1 VVTTSSA
8 HAETLRTIGRPDRGA
23 AGARVATLFA
33 SHGAAILGLCRVLL
47 HNRHEAEDAVQQ
59 TFLSAYTSLLKGA
72 EPRHPAAWL
81 ATIARNECRSRLE
94 QRMRAPLR
102 AVEEGESPLP
112 DPVAAAAAKADL
124 EALLQA
130 IGELPRRQRNALLLR
145 EFSGLSYDELADAL
159 AVSAPTVESLLFRAR
174 RELRAR
180 LRPATGS
187 AAAVAPLAA
196 IREALA
202 RAIGGM
208 PDPSAGALAGL
219 ATTTPLVAKVAAG
232 VAVVA
237 VAGGTVAAVDRGS
250 GAETPVPARPASKPV
265 RPAAEPRT
273 GVLPAGVG
281 ARQPAVLRATTH
293 KAPLVVAHEPVA
305 HRPAPTVAAAR
316 PVPVV
321 EPVENPP
328 PAEQP
333 VESAPVTIPIEAVP
347 TPEPAPAAAVSAPV
361 STASSQSGSS
371 SEVGDGVS
379 GSDDGAASSNE
390 GSGSTS
396 SGPGSG
402 ETETSESADSSG
414 PGSGSSDPGGEG
426 SGESGSGTSGSGS
439 GGHGGSGP
447 TGETGGEGGSG
458 GSGSGSSHSGSGSS
472 GGDD

>member
-1 VVTTSSA
+1 VGTTSSA

-33 SHGAAILGLCRVLL
+33 SHGAAILGLCRVMLR
-47 HNRHEAEDAVQQ
+47 NRHEAEDAVQQ
-59 TFLSAYTSLLKGA
+59 TFLSAYTSLLNGA

-94 QRMRAPLR
+94 QRTRAPLR

-112 DPVAAAAAKADL
+112 DPVAAAAAKADFN
-124 EALLQA
+124 ALLQA
-130 IGELPRRQRNALLLR
+130 IGELPRRQRKALLLR

-187 AAAVAPLAA
+187 ATAVAPLAA

-250 GAETPVPARPASKPV
+250 GAETAVPARPAFKSV
-265 RPAAEPRT
+265 RPAAEPAM
-273 GVLPAGVG
+273 GLLPAGVE
-281 ARQPAVLRATTH
+281 ARQPAVSNAATHRA
-293 KAPLVVAHEPVA
+293 PVVVAHAAVV
-305 HRPAPTVAAAR
+305 HLPAPKAVVAAAAH
-316 PVPVV
+316 PVPVA
-321 EPVENPP
+321 EPVEKP
-328 PAEQP
+328 PAAGQP
-333 VESAPVTIPIEAVP
+333 VESAPVMPPIETVT

-361 STASSQSGSS
+361 STTSSESGSS

-379 GSDDGAASSNE
+379 GSADGAASSNE

-402 ETETSESADSSG
+402 ETETSEPADSSG
-414 PGSGSSDPGGEG
+414 PSSGGSGSSGEG

-439 GGHGGSGP
+439 GGDGGPGPSSESGSG
-447 TGETGGEGGSG
+447 E
-458 GSGSGSSHSGSGSS
+458 SGSGSSHGGSGSS